1 MFSFEL
7 LINALVIGILLGG
20 FYAALSIGLSISF
33 GLLDIVNIA
42 HPAFIILG
50 AFVCFIF
57 NSHYGFDPILVGIVF
72 CPVFFILGTLIYR
85 IYYGSFEKTGAEAL
99 RGLAF
104 FFGVMFIIEVILIM
118 SFGVDF
124 QMVQAGYIDFK
135 ATFGVVD
142 IPFRMFV
149 PFVFAML
156 MAIGLQWFSSKT
168 FFGRAMQAV
177 AQDSLALRLMG
188 IDPAKIKTIAFG
200 ISIATC
206 SIAGALLVIV
216 LLVELGILF
225 LTESFSQMSLVEYS
239 KNPSFTEKE
248 NTKQI
253 GELLYT
259 YYFYL
264 FQISGII
271 LLVAMIGSITLTLRD
286 RGQVKRQNISVQNTI
301 EAGKAIEKKKVKLG
315 EGI

>member
-50 AFVCFIF
+50 AFICFVF
-57 NSHYGFDPILVGIVF
+57 NSHYGIDPILMGIIF
-72 CPVFFILGTLIYR
+72 TPVFFLFGLLIYR
-85 IYYGSFEKTGAEAL
+85 IYYERFEKTGAEAL

-104 FFGVMFIIEVILIM
+104 FFGLMFIIEVILIM
-118 SFGVDF
+118 YFGVDF

-188 IDPAKIKTIAFG
+188 IDPVKIKTIAFG

-216 LLVELGILF
+216 IPIEPSVGRLYIGQVFAIVVLGGLGSQSGTLIAAMLLGLVESLITTFFGPSWSPAVAFGALILVLAFKPTGILGRVGD
-225 LTESFSQMSLVEYS
+225 T
-239 KNPSFTEKE
+239 
-248 NTKQI
+248 
-253 GELLYT
+253 
-259 YYFYL
+259 
-264 FQISGII
+264 
-271 LLVAMIGSITLTLRD
+271 
-286 RGQVKRQNISVQNTI
+286 RG
-301 EAGKAIEKKKVKLG
+301 
-315 EGI
+315 

>member
-7 LINALVIGILLGG
+7 LINAIVIGILLGG
-20 FYAALSIGLSISF
+20 FYAVLSIGLSISF

-50 AFVCFIF
+50 AFICFIF
-57 NSHYGFDPILVGIVF
+57 NSHYGIDPILMGIIF
-72 CPVFFILGTLIYR
+72 SPVFFLLGLLIYR
-85 IYYGSFEKTGAEAL
+85 IYYERFEKTGAEAL

-104 FFGVMFIIEVILIM
+104 FFGLMFIIEVILIM

-156 MAIGLQWFSSKT
+156 MAIGLQWFSSRT

-188 IDPAKIKTIAFG
+188 IDPVKIKTIAFG

-216 LLVELGILF
+216 IPIEPSVGRLYIGQVFAIVVLGGLGSQSGTLIAAMLLGLVESLITTFFGPSWSPAVAFGALILVLAFKPTGILGRVGD
-225 LTESFSQMSLVEYS
+225 T
-239 KNPSFTEKE
+239 
-248 NTKQI
+248 
-253 GELLYT
+253 
-259 YYFYL
+259 
-264 FQISGII
+264 
-271 LLVAMIGSITLTLRD
+271 
-286 RGQVKRQNISVQNTI
+286 RG
-301 EAGKAIEKKKVKLG
+301 
-315 EGI
+315 

>member
-7 LINALVIGILLGG
+7 LINAIVIGILLGG

-50 AFVCFIF
+50 AFICFVF
-57 NSHYGFDPILVGIVF
+57 NSHYGIDPILMGIIF
-72 CPVFFILGTLIYR
+72 SPVFFLLGLLIYR
-85 IYYGSFEKTGAEAL
+85 IYYERFEKTGAEAL

-104 FFGVMFIIEVILIM
+104 FFGLMFIIEVILIM

-156 MAIGLQWFSSKT
+156 MAIGLQWFSSRT

-188 IDPAKIKTIAFG
+188 IDPVKIKTIAFG

-216 LLVELGILF
+216 IPIEPSVGRLYIGQVFAIVVLGGLGSQSGTLIAAMLLGLVESLITTFFGPSWSPAVAFGALILVLAFKPTGILGRVGD
-225 LTESFSQMSLVEYS
+225 T
-239 KNPSFTEKE
+239 
-248 NTKQI
+248 
-253 GELLYT
+253 
-259 YYFYL
+259 
-264 FQISGII
+264 
-271 LLVAMIGSITLTLRD
+271 
-286 RGQVKRQNISVQNTI
+286 RG
-301 EAGKAIEKKKVKLG
+301 
-315 EGI
+315 

>member
-7 LINALVIGILLGG
+7 LINAIVIGILLGG

-50 AFVCFIF
+50 AFICFVF
-57 NSHYGFDPILVGIVF
+57 NSHYGIDPILMGIIF
-72 CPVFFILGTLIYR
+72 SPVFFLFGLLIYR
-85 IYYGSFEKTGAEAL
+85 IYYERFEKTGAEAL

-104 FFGVMFIIEVILIM
+104 FFGLMFIIEVILIM

-156 MAIGLQWFSSKT
+156 MAIGLQWFSSRT

-216 LLVELGILF
+216 IPIEPSVGRLYIGQVFAIVVLGGLGSQSGTLIAAMLLGLVESLITTFFGPSWSPAVAFGALILVLAFKPTGILGRVGD
-225 LTESFSQMSLVEYS
+225 T
-239 KNPSFTEKE
+239 
-248 NTKQI
+248 
-253 GELLYT
+253 
-259 YYFYL
+259 
-264 FQISGII
+264 
-271 LLVAMIGSITLTLRD
+271 
-286 RGQVKRQNISVQNTI
+286 RG
-301 EAGKAIEKKKVKLG
+301 
-315 EGI
+315 

>member
-1 MFSFEL
+1 MFSAEL
-7 LINALVIGILLGG
+7 LLNAIVIGLLLGG

-57 NSHYGFDPILVGIVF
+57 NSHYGLDPILIGIIFAPAFYVF
-72 CPVFFILGTLIYR
+72 GTLIYR
-85 IYYGSFEKTGAEAL
+85 IYYESFEKTGAEAL

-124 QMVQAGYIDFK
+124 QMVQADYIDFK

-149 PFVFAML
+149 PFVIAMI
-156 MAIGLQWFSSKT
+156 MTFGLQYFSSRT

-177 AQDSLALRLMG
+177 AQDSLALRLMA
-188 IDPAKIKTIAFG
+188 IDPARIKRIAFG
-200 ISIATC
+200 LSLATC

-216 LLVELGILF
+216 IPIEPSVGRLYIGQVFAIVVLGGLGSQSGTLIAAMLLGLVETMIATFFGPSWSPAVAFGALILVLAFKPTGILGRVGD
-225 LTESFSQMSLVEYS
+225 T
-239 KNPSFTEKE
+239 
-248 NTKQI
+248 
-253 GELLYT
+253 
-259 YYFYL
+259 
-264 FQISGII
+264 
-271 LLVAMIGSITLTLRD
+271 
-286 RGQVKRQNISVQNTI
+286 RG
-301 EAGKAIEKKKVKLG
+301 
-315 EGI
+315 

>member
-7 LINALVIGILLGG
+7 LINAIVIGIMLGG

-50 AFVCFIF
+50 AFICFVF
-57 NSHYGFDPILVGIVF
+57 NSHYGIDPILMGIIF
-72 CPVFFILGTLIYR
+72 SPVFFLFGLLIYR
-85 IYYGSFEKTGAEAL
+85 IYYERFEKTGAEAL

-104 FFGVMFIIEVILIM
+104 FFGLMFIIEVILIM
-118 SFGVDF
+118 YFGVDF

-156 MAIGLQWFSSKT
+156 MAIGLQWFSSRT

-188 IDPAKIKTIAFG
+188 IDPVKIKTIAFG

-216 LLVELGILF
+216 IPIEPSVGRLYIGQVFAIVVLGGLGSQSGTLIAAMLLGLVESLITTFFGPSWSPAVAFGALILVLAFKPTGILGRVGD
-225 LTESFSQMSLVEYS
+225 T
-239 KNPSFTEKE
+239 
-248 NTKQI
+248 
-253 GELLYT
+253 
-259 YYFYL
+259 
-264 FQISGII
+264 
-271 LLVAMIGSITLTLRD
+271 
-286 RGQVKRQNISVQNTI
+286 RG
-301 EAGKAIEKKKVKLG
+301 
-315 EGI
+315 

>member
-1 MFSFEL
+1 MNSRLLPRFFFGIFILFSAEL
-7 LINALVIGILLGG
+7 LINAIVTGILLGG

-57 NSHYGFDPILVGIVF
+57 NSHYGLDPILIGIIFAPAFYV
-72 CPVFFILGTLIYR
+72 IGTLIYR
-85 IYYGSFEKTGAEAL
+85 IYYESFEKTGAEAL

-104 FFGVMFIIEVILIM
+104 FFGIMFIIEVILIM

-124 QMVQAGYIDFK
+124 QMVQADYIDFK

-149 PFVFAML
+149 PFVIAMMMTL
-156 MAIGLQWFSSKT
+156 GLQYFSSRT

-177 AQDSLALRLMG
+177 AQDSLALRLMA
-188 IDPAKIKTIAFG
+188 IDPARIKRIAFG
-200 ISIATC
+200 LSLATC

-216 LLVELGILF
+216 IPIEPSVGRLYIGQVFAIVVLGGLGSQSGTLIAAMLLGLVESMITTFFGPSWSPAVAFGALILVLAFKPTGILGRVGD
-225 LTESFSQMSLVEYS
+225 T
-239 KNPSFTEKE
+239 
-248 NTKQI
+248 
-253 GELLYT
+253 
-259 YYFYL
+259 
-264 FQISGII
+264 
-271 LLVAMIGSITLTLRD
+271 
-286 RGQVKRQNISVQNTI
+286 RG
-301 EAGKAIEKKKVKLG
+301 
-315 EGI
+315 

>member
-1 MFSFEL
+1 M
-7 LINALVIGILLGG
+7 IGILLGG

-50 AFVCFIF
+50 AFICFVF
-57 NSHYGFDPILVGIVF
+57 NSHYGIDPILMGIIF
-72 CPVFFILGTLIYR
+72 SPVFFLVGLLIYR
-85 IYYGSFEKTGAEAL
+85 IYYERFEKTGAEAL

-104 FFGVMFIIEVILIM
+104 FFGLMFIIEVILIM
-118 SFGVDF
+118 YFGVDF

-156 MAIGLQWFSSKT
+156 MAIGLQWFSSRT

-216 LLVELGILF
+216 IPIEPSVGRLYIGQVFAIVVLGGLGSQSGTLIAAMLLGLVESLITTFFGPSWSPAVAFGALILVLAFKPTGILGRVGD
-225 LTESFSQMSLVEYS
+225 T
-239 KNPSFTEKE
+239 
-248 NTKQI
+248 
-253 GELLYT
+253 
-259 YYFYL
+259 
-264 FQISGII
+264 
-271 LLVAMIGSITLTLRD
+271 
-286 RGQVKRQNISVQNTI
+286 RG
-301 EAGKAIEKKKVKLG
+301 
-315 EGI
+315 

>member
-1 MFSFEL
+1 MLSAEL
-7 LINALVIGILLGG
+7 LLNAVVIGLLLGG

-57 NSHYGFDPILVGIVF
+57 NSHYGLDPILMGIIFAPAFYV
-72 CPVFFILGTLIYR
+72 IGTLIYR
-85 IYYGSFEKTGAEAL
+85 IYYESFEKTGAEAL

-104 FFGVMFIIEVILIM
+104 FFGIMFIIEVILIM

-124 QMVQAGYIDFK
+124 QMVQADYIDFK

-149 PFVFAML
+149 PFVIAMI
-156 MAIGLQWFSSKT
+156 MTFGLQYFSSRT

-177 AQDSLALRLMG
+177 AQDSLALRLMA
-188 IDPAKIKTIAFG
+188 IDPARIKRIAFG
-200 ISIATC
+200 LSLATC

-216 LLVELGILF
+216 IPIEPSVGRLYIGQVFAIVVLGGLGSQSGTLIAAMLLGLVESMITTFFGPSWSPAVAFGALILVLAFKPTGILGRVGD
-225 LTESFSQMSLVEYS
+225 T
-239 KNPSFTEKE
+239 
-248 NTKQI
+248 
-253 GELLYT
+253 
-259 YYFYL
+259 
-264 FQISGII
+264 
-271 LLVAMIGSITLTLRD
+271 
-286 RGQVKRQNISVQNTI
+286 RG
-301 EAGKAIEKKKVKLG
+301 
-315 EGI
+315 

>member
-1 MFSFEL
+1 M
-7 LINALVIGILLGG
+7 IGILLGG

-50 AFVCFIF
+50 AFICFVF
-57 NSHYGFDPILVGIVF
+57 NSHYGIDPTLMGIIF
-72 CPVFFILGTLIYR
+72 SPVFFLLGLLIYR
-85 IYYGSFEKTGAEAL
+85 IYYERFEKTGAEAL

-104 FFGVMFIIEVILIM
+104 FFGLMFIIEVILIM

-156 MAIGLQWFSSKT
+156 MAIGLQWFSSRT

-188 IDPAKIKTIAFG
+188 IDPVKIKTIAFG

-216 LLVELGILF
+216 IPIEPSVGRLYIGQVFAIVVLGGLGSQSGTLIAARLLGRVESLITTFFGPSWSPAVAFGALILVLAFKPTGILGRVGD
-225 LTESFSQMSLVEYS
+225 T
-239 KNPSFTEKE
+239 
-248 NTKQI
+248 
-253 GELLYT
+253 
-259 YYFYL
+259 
-264 FQISGII
+264 
-271 LLVAMIGSITLTLRD
+271 
-286 RGQVKRQNISVQNTI
+286 RG
-301 EAGKAIEKKKVKLG
+301 
-315 EGI
+315 

>member
-1 MFSFEL
+1 M
-7 LINALVIGILLGG
+7 LGG

-50 AFVCFIF
+50 AFICFVF
-57 NSHYGFDPILVGIVF
+57 NSHYGIDPILMGIIF
-72 CPVFFILGTLIYR
+72 SPVFFLFGLLIYR
-85 IYYGSFEKTGAEAL
+85 IYYERFEKTGAEAL

-104 FFGVMFIIEVILIM
+104 FFGLMFIIEVILIM
-118 SFGVDF
+118 YFGVDF

-188 IDPAKIKTIAFG
+188 IDPAKIKSIAFG

-216 LLVELGILF
+216 IPIEPSVGRLYIGQVFAIVVLGGLGSQSGTLIAAMLLGLVESLITTFFGPSWSPAVAFGALILVLAFKPTGILGRVGD
-225 LTESFSQMSLVEYS
+225 T
-239 KNPSFTEKE
+239 
-248 NTKQI
+248 
-253 GELLYT
+253 
-259 YYFYL
+259 
-264 FQISGII
+264 
-271 LLVAMIGSITLTLRD
+271 
-286 RGQVKRQNISVQNTI
+286 RG
-301 EAGKAIEKKKVKLG
+301 
-315 EGI
+315 

>member
-1 MFSFEL
+1 M
-7 LINALVIGILLGG
+7 LGG

-50 AFVCFIF
+50 AFICFVF
-57 NSHYGFDPILVGIVF
+57 NSHYGIDPILMGIIF
-72 CPVFFILGTLIYR
+72 SPVFFLVGLLIYR
-85 IYYGSFEKTGAEAL
+85 IYYERFEKTGAEAL

-104 FFGVMFIIEVILIM
+104 FFGLMFIIEVILIM
-118 SFGVDF
+118 YFGVDF
-124 QMVQAGYIDFK
+124 QMVQADYIDFK

-156 MAIGLQWFSSKT
+156 MAIGLQWFSSRT

-188 IDPAKIKTIAFG
+188 IDPVKIKTIAFG

-216 LLVELGILF
+216 IPIEPSVGRLYIGQVFAIVVLGGLGSQSGTLIAAMLLGLVESLITTFFGPSWSPAVAFGALILVLAFKPTGILGRVGD
-225 LTESFSQMSLVEYS
+225 T
-239 KNPSFTEKE
+239 
-248 NTKQI
+248 
-253 GELLYT
+253 
-259 YYFYL
+259 
-264 FQISGII
+264 
-271 LLVAMIGSITLTLRD
+271 
-286 RGQVKRQNISVQNTI
+286 RG
-301 EAGKAIEKKKVKLG
+301 
-315 EGI
+315 

>member
-1 MFSFEL
+1 M
-7 LINALVIGILLGG
+7 IGILLGG

-50 AFVCFIF
+50 AFICFVF
-57 NSHYGFDPILVGIVF
+57 NSHYGIDPILMGIIF
-72 CPVFFILGTLIYR
+72 SPVFFIFGLLIYR
-85 IYYGSFEKTGAEAL
+85 IYYERFEKTGAEAL

-104 FFGVMFIIEVILIM
+104 FFGLMFIIEVILIM
-118 SFGVDF
+118 FFGVDF
-124 QMVQAGYIDFK
+124 QMVQAGYTDFK

-156 MAIGLQWFSSKT
+156 MAIGLQWFSSRT

-216 LLVELGILF
+216 IPIEPSVGRLYIGQVFAIVVLGGLGSQSGTLIAAMLLGLVESLITTFFGPSWSPAVAFGALILVLAFKPTGILGRVGD
-225 LTESFSQMSLVEYS
+225 T
-239 KNPSFTEKE
+239 
-248 NTKQI
+248 
-253 GELLYT
+253 
-259 YYFYL
+259 
-264 FQISGII
+264 
-271 LLVAMIGSITLTLRD
+271 
-286 RGQVKRQNISVQNTI
+286 RG
-301 EAGKAIEKKKVKLG
+301 
-315 EGI
+315 

>member
-1 MFSFEL
+1 M
-7 LINALVIGILLGG
+7 IGILLGG

-50 AFVCFIF
+50 AFICFVF
-57 NSHYGFDPILVGIVF
+57 NSHYGIDPILMGIIF
-72 CPVFFILGTLIYR
+72 SPVFFLVGLLIYR
-85 IYYGSFEKTGAEAL
+85 IYYERFEKTGAEAL

-104 FFGVMFIIEVILIM
+104 FFGLMFIIEVILIM
-118 SFGVDF
+118 YFGVDF

-188 IDPAKIKTIAFG
+188 IDPVKIKTIAFG

-216 LLVELGILF
+216 IPIEPSVGRLYIGQVFAIVVLGGLGSQSGTLIAAMLLGLVESLITTFFGPSWSPAVAFGALILVLAFKPTGILGRVGD
-225 LTESFSQMSLVEYS
+225 T
-239 KNPSFTEKE
+239 
-248 NTKQI
+248 
-253 GELLYT
+253 
-259 YYFYL
+259 
-264 FQISGII
+264 
-271 LLVAMIGSITLTLRD
+271 
-286 RGQVKRQNISVQNTI
+286 RG
-301 EAGKAIEKKKVKLG
+301 
-315 EGI
+315 

>member
-7 LINALVIGILLGG
+7 LINAIVIGIMLGG

-50 AFVCFIF
+50 AFICFVF
-57 NSHYGFDPILVGIVF
+57 NSHYGIDPILMGIIF
-72 CPVFFILGTLIYR
+72 SPVFFLFGLLIYR
-85 IYYGSFEKTGAEAL
+85 IYYERFEKTGAEAL

-104 FFGVMFIIEVILIM
+104 FFGLMFIIEVILIM
-118 SFGVDF
+118 YFGVDF

-216 LLVELGILF
+216 IPIEPSVGRLYIGQVFAIVVLGGLGSQSGTLIAAMLLGLVESLITTFFGPSWSPAVAFGALILVLAFKPTGILGRVGD
-225 LTESFSQMSLVEYS
+225 T
-239 KNPSFTEKE
+239 
-248 NTKQI
+248 
-253 GELLYT
+253 
-259 YYFYL
+259 
-264 FQISGII
+264 
-271 LLVAMIGSITLTLRD
+271 
-286 RGQVKRQNISVQNTI
+286 RG
-301 EAGKAIEKKKVKLG
+301 
-315 EGI
+315 

>member
-50 AFVCFIF
+50 AFICFVF
-57 NSHYGFDPILVGIVF
+57 NSHYGIDPILMGIIF
-72 CPVFFILGTLIYR
+72 SPVFFLLGLLIYR
-85 IYYGSFEKTGAEAL
+85 IYYERFEKTGAEAL

-104 FFGVMFIIEVILIM
+104 FFGLMFIIEVILIM

-156 MAIGLQWFSSKT
+156 MAIGLQWFSSRT

-188 IDPAKIKTIAFG
+188 IDPVKIKTIAFG

-216 LLVELGILF
+216 IPIEPSVGRLYIGQVFAIVVLGGLGSQSGTLIAAMLLGLVESLITTFFGPSWSPAVAFGALILVLAFKPTGILGRVGD
-225 LTESFSQMSLVEYS
+225 T
-239 KNPSFTEKE
+239 
-248 NTKQI
+248 
-253 GELLYT
+253 
-259 YYFYL
+259 
-264 FQISGII
+264 
-271 LLVAMIGSITLTLRD
+271 
-286 RGQVKRQNISVQNTI
+286 RG
-301 EAGKAIEKKKVKLG
+301 
-315 EGI
+315 

>member
-7 LINALVIGILLGG
+7 LINAIVIGILLGG

-50 AFVCFIF
+50 AFICFVF
-57 NSHYGFDPILVGIVF
+57 NSHYGIDPILMGIIF
-72 CPVFFILGTLIYR
+72 SPVFFLFGLLIYR
-85 IYYGSFEKTGAEAL
+85 IYYERFEKTGAEAL

-104 FFGVMFIIEVILIM
+104 FFGLMFIIEVILIM
-118 SFGVDF
+118 YFGVDF

-156 MAIGLQWFSSKT
+156 MAIGLQWFSSRT

-188 IDPAKIKTIAFG
+188 IDPVKIKTIAFG

-216 LLVELGILF
+216 IPIEPSVGRLYIGQVFAIVVLGGLGSQSGTLIAAMLLGLVESLITTFFGPSWSPAVAFGALILVLAFKPTGILGR
-225 LTESFSQMSLVEYS
+225 VGD
-239 KNPSFTEKE
+239 K
-248 NTKQI
+248 
-253 GELLYT
+253 
-259 YYFYL
+259 
-264 FQISGII
+264 
-271 LLVAMIGSITLTLRD
+271 
-286 RGQVKRQNISVQNTI
+286 RG
-301 EAGKAIEKKKVKLG
+301 
-315 EGI
+315 

>member
-1 MFSFEL
+1 M
-7 LINALVIGILLGG
+7 IGILLGG

-50 AFVCFIF
+50 AFICFIF
-57 NSHYGFDPILVGIVF
+57 NSHYGIDPILMGIIF
-72 CPVFFILGTLIYR
+72 SPVFFLLGLLIYR
-85 IYYGSFEKTGAEAL
+85 IYYERFEKTGAEAL

-104 FFGVMFIIEVILIM
+104 FFGLMFIIEVILIM

-156 MAIGLQWFSSKT
+156 MAIGLQWFSSRT

-188 IDPAKIKTIAFG
+188 IDPVKIKTIAFG

-216 LLVELGILF
+216 IPIEPSVGRLYIGQVFAIVVLGGLGSQSGTLIAAMLLGLVESLITTFFGPSWSPAVAFGALILVLAFKPTGILGRVGD
-225 LTESFSQMSLVEYS
+225 T
-239 KNPSFTEKE
+239 
-248 NTKQI
+248 
-253 GELLYT
+253 
-259 YYFYL
+259 
-264 FQISGII
+264 
-271 LLVAMIGSITLTLRD
+271 
-286 RGQVKRQNISVQNTI
+286 RG
-301 EAGKAIEKKKVKLG
+301 
-315 EGI
+315 

>member
-1 MFSFEL
+1 MSEFSPAAVPFVGICILFSAEL
-7 LINALVIGILLGG
+7 FLNAIVIGILLGG

-57 NSHYGFDPILVGIVF
+57 NSHYGFDPILIGIIFVPAF
-72 CPVFFILGTLIYR
+72 YVLGTLIYR
-85 IYYGSFEKTGAEAL
+85 IYYESFEKTGAEAL

-124 QMVQAGYIDFK
+124 QMVQADYIDFK

-149 PFVFAML
+149 PFVIAMI
-156 MAIGLQWFSSKT
+156 MTFGLQYFSSRT

-177 AQDSLALRLMG
+177 AQDSLALRLMA
-188 IDPAKIKTIAFG
+188 IDPARIKRIAFG
-200 ISIATC
+200 LSLATC

-216 LLVELGILF
+216 IPIEPSVGRLYIGQVFAIVVLGGLGSQSGTLIAAMLLGLVESMIATFFGPSWSPAVAFGALILVLAFKPTGILGRVGD
-225 LTESFSQMSLVEYS
+225 T
-239 KNPSFTEKE
+239 
-248 NTKQI
+248 
-253 GELLYT
+253 
-259 YYFYL
+259 
-264 FQISGII
+264 
-271 LLVAMIGSITLTLRD
+271 
-286 RGQVKRQNISVQNTI
+286 RG
-301 EAGKAIEKKKVKLG
+301 
-315 EGI
+315 